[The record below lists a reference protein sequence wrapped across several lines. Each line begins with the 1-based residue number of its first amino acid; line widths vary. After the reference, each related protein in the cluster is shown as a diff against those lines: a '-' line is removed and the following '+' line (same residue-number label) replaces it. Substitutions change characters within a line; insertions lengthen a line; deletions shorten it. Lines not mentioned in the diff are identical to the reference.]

1 MSPLAKAYYLQFA
14 KDLLRAAILAALF
27 GGPMFLYFLFV
38 MKP

>member
-1 MSPLAKAYYLQFA
+1 MKALKELAQ
-14 KDLLRAAILAALF
+14 AAILAALF